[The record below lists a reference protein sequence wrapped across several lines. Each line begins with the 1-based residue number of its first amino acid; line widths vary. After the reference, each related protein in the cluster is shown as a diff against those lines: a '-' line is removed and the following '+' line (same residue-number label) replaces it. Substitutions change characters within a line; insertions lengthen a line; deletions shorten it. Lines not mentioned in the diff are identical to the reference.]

1 MHAGELM
8 VLSGIVVAG
17 FGCQWL
23 AWRVRLPSILLL
35 LLAGTLAGPV
45 FHWIDPDRLLGDL
58 LRPVVSLAVAVI
70 LYEGALTLRLS
81 EIRGQGGVVRNLVTV
96 GVLIT
101 WVSASFAAWYFLDW
115 HVYLATLFGAIVTV
129 SGPTVI
135 VPLLKT
141 IRPKSALA
149 RILRWEGILVDP
161 LGAILAVL
169 VFDFMVI
176 TQTADTTSQLFGI
189 VGLIVAVGSATGI
202 VAGHALGVVLR
213 NHWLP
218 DYLRDYAALATLVLA
233 FAASEALAAE
243 SGLLAATVMG
253 IWQANMRDLEIEDIL
268 DFKESLTLVLV
279 AAVFILLA
287 ARLDFGHLARL
298 GAGALV
304 VLVFLQLLAGPARA
318 LVCTIGSGLA
328 WRDRLYLGWILP
340 RGIVA
345 AAVASLFALRLEEL
359 KYPGADDLVPL
370 VFTIIIGTVVL
381 QSLSGR
387 LVARWF
393 GVSEPEPHGVLII
406 GANPAALAFA
416 HALHDEGRRVI
427 VSSMNWYGIRK
438 ARMAG
443 LPVYY
448 GSPVSS
454 YADSHLDLSGIG
466 FLLAMS
472 DRPDLNELSCLRFR
486 YEFGRDAVYTI
497 RQASESGHE
506 KHKISGQSGGRLLY
520 DGERSIVDLIDAVNA
535 GAEPRTTEI
544 SENYTYEDYKSANP
558 ERIPLFVS
566 HEDGRLVFPV
576 DSDDPEV
583 RPSWRVSALL
593 PAEKKKSRVP
603 D

>member
-1 MHAGELM
+1 
-8 VLSGIVVAG
+8 
-17 FGCQWL
+17 
-23 AWRVRLPSILLL
+23 
-35 LLAGTLAGPV
+35 
-45 FHWIDPDRLLGDL
+45 
-58 LRPVVSLAVAVI
+58 
-70 LYEGALTLRLS
+70 
-81 EIRGQGGVVRNLVTV
+81 
-96 GVLIT
+96 
-101 WVSASFAAWYFLDW
+101 
-115 HVYLATLFGAIVTV
+115 
-129 SGPTVI
+129 
-135 VPLLKT
+135 
-141 IRPKSALA
+141 
-149 RILRWEGILVDP
+149 
-161 LGAILAVL
+161 
-169 VFDFMVI
+169 
-176 TQTADTTSQLFGI
+176 
-189 VGLIVAVGSATGI
+189 
-202 VAGHALGVVLR
+202 
-213 NHWLP
+213 
-218 DYLRDYAALATLVLA
+218 
-233 FAASEALAAE
+233 
-243 SGLLAATVMG
+243 
-253 IWQANMRDLEIEDIL
+253 
-268 DFKESLTLVLV
+268 
-279 AAVFILLA
+279 
-287 ARLDFGHLARL
+287 
-298 GAGALV
+298 
-304 VLVFLQLLAGPARA
+304 
-318 LVCTIGSGLA
+318 
-328 WRDRLYLGWILP
+328 
-340 RGIVA
+340 
-345 AAVASLFALRLEEL
+345 
-359 KYPGADDLVPL
+359 
-370 VFTIIIGTVVL
+370 
-381 QSLSGR
+381 
-387 LVARWF
+387 
-393 GVSEPEPHGVLII
+393 
-406 GANPAALAFA
+406 
-416 HALHDEGRRVI
+416 VI